1 MDGSLSP
8 LTIFWDVLKAS
19 TLSTGGL
26 GNAPILHADLV
37 RTHLATEG
45 QFSSALAVGQLS
57 PGPSGLWVVALG
69 YLLGG
74 TAGGMAAF
82 AAVCLPP
89 FVVLAVAALVA
100 RAGEHPGMRGL
111 VWGLGVAGAGVSS
124 AVMIGLVRVD
134 IRIETVT
141 IAVVA
146 TILGFRTRIPAV
158 VVLLGAAIL
167 GLMWR

>member
-1 MDGSLSP
+1 MSALA
-8 LTIFWDVLKAS
+8 LFWAVLKAS

-37 RTHLATEG
+37 RTGLATEG

-74 TAGGMAAF
+74 IAGGLAAF

-89 FVVLAVAALVA
+89 FVVLAVAAMVA
-100 RAGEHPGMRGL
+100 RAGEHPGVCGHD
-111 VWGLGVAGAGVSS
+111 WGLGIAGAGVSS

-134 IRIETVT
+134 VRIETVT

-158 VVLLGAAIL
+158 FVLVGAAIL
-167 GLMWR
+167 GLLWR